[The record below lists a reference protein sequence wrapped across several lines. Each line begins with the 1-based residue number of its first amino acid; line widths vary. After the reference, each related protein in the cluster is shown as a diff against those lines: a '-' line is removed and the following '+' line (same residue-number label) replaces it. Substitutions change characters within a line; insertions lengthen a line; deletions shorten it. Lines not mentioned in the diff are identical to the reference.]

1 MIDAAVLRICGQPPA
16 LERRPLPVAAA
27 GEVIV
32 RVAAAPITPLDVLC
46 ASGTSYFGEPAT
58 PYVPGVQGVGC
69 LPDGTPVWF
78 ATSAGMRPGDGSMAA
93 VVAVPARDV
102 VPLPPGAPLPLIA
115 ALGLSAVA
123 AQAALTVAGP
133 LSPSTDRDMPAPGPG
148 TGGPGDGDDGTGGP
162 GSRAAGKQVVVLGAG
177 GVVGQTAIQLALLG
191 GARRVIA
198 VARSPEALARAAQ
211 LGAAATVPL
220 LPDDSETGLADCLRD
235 AADGPVDLVI
245 DPVFGMPAAAA
256 LRVLRPG
263 GTLVNL
269 GSSAAATAP
278 IDSATLRGGSL
289 RITGY
294 TNNALT
300 TEERARLI
308 TEIAGHATA
317 GRLTTTYETAPLASV
332 AEAWTR
338 QVVGRTRGR
347 VVLSIVD

>member
-1 MIDAAVLRICGQPPA
+1 MIDAAVLRICGRPPVI
-16 LERRPLPVAAA
+16 ESRPLPPLGP
-27 GEVIV
+27 GEVLV

-69 LPDGTPVWF
+69 LPDGRPVWF
-78 ATSAGMRPGDGSMAA
+78 ATSAGMRPGDGSMAS
-93 VVAVPARDV
+93 VVAVPAHDI
-102 VPLPPGAPLPLIA
+102 VPLPVDAPVPLTA

-123 AQAALTVAGP
+123 AQAALHVAGP
-133 LSPSTDRDMPAPGPG
+133 LTNA
-148 TGGPGDGDDGTGGP
+148 TP
-162 GSRAAGKQVVVLGAG
+162 GSATGQAGGDVGKQVLVLGAG
-177 GVVGQTAIQLALLG
+177 GVVGQAAIQLALLG

-198 VARSPEALARAAQ
+198 VARSPEALAHAEQ

-235 AADGPVDLVI
+235 VADGPVDLVI
-245 DPVFGMPAAAA
+245 DPVFGIAAAAA

-269 GSSAAATAP
+269 GSSASATAP

-289 RITGY
+289 RVAGY

-308 TEIAGHATA
+308 TEIAAHATA
-317 GRLTTTYETAPLASV
+317 GRLTVKHEVVPFAEV

-338 QVVGRTRGR
+338 QVVGKTRGR
-347 VVLSIVD
+347 VVLSIVDA